1 MTRDDAKRTAEWAA
15 AYDKALSNFHD
26 RVMRKATIIK
36 AFAAHDKPTCTIS
49 VKHNARDTYGTVREF
64 DLGVPARMAQ
74 EWLMI
79 DIAGQIDR
87 ARSAA
92 LRAGVPPE
100 LLVENVK

>member
-1 MTRDDAKRTAEWAA
+1 MTRDDAKRAAEWAA
-15 AYDKALSNFHD
+15 AYDKALAHFRD

-36 AFAAHDKPTCTIS
+36 AFAADNKPTCTIS
-49 VKHNARDTYGTVREF
+49 VKHEARDQYGNSREF

-79 DIAGQIDR
+79 DIADQIAK

-92 LRAGVPPE
+92 IRAGVPPE